1 MGEVV
6 SPQLLAIFAH
16 LIEEVCGIHYGPHD
30 RAIFAAKLE
39 THALELDHGSLLDF
53 YYRLRY
59 DDPGGL
65 GLQRLIEAI
74 LVHETYFFREL
85 PPLQELVDGHLAD
98 VVRSRG
104 RARVWSAACSTGEE
118 PYTLAML
125 LAERGILD
133 QVEIVAS
140 DLSATAIA
148 RAETGRHGARSL
160 REDQAPVLGAP
171 YLVVASNGI
180 AVAPQIRDAVRFC
193 IVNLLDD
200 AAIAQLGSFDVI
212 LCRNVLIYFRD
223 DTVIRVLERL
233 GRALE
238 PSGVIAVG
246 VAESLLRL
254 GTALACEERGG
265 SFFYRSAR

>member
-6 SPQLLAIFAH
+6 TPQLLAIFAH
-16 LIEEVCGIHYGPHD
+16 LIEETCGAHYGPHD

-39 THALELDHGSLLDF
+39 AHALELGDGLLDF

-59 DDPGGL
+59 DDPGGVEL
-65 GLQRLIEAI
+65 ARLIEAI
-74 LVHETYFFREL
+74 LVHETYFFREQ
-85 PPLQELVDGHLAD
+85 PPLQELVDGHLTGAIQ
-98 VVRSRG
+98 SRG

-140 DLSATAIA
+140 DISGTAIA
-148 RAETGRHGARSL
+148 RAQTGRQGTRSL
-160 REDQAPVLGAP
+160 RDGHSEALTAR

-180 AVAPQIRDAVRFC
+180 AVAPQIRDAVQFK

-200 AAIAQLGSFDVI
+200 AAIAALGSFDAI

-223 DTVIRVLERL
+223 DTSVRVVDRL
-233 GRALE
+233 RRTLE
-238 PSGVIAVG
+238 PGGVIAVG

-254 GTALACEERGG
+254 GTALACEERAG
-265 SFFYRSAR
+265 SFFYRSAP

>member
-1 MGEVV
+1 MGEVI

-16 LIEEVCGIHYGPHD
+16 LIEEACGVHYGPHD

-39 THALELDHGSLLDF
+39 AHAQELDHGSLLDF

-59 DDPGGL
+59 DDPGGVA
-65 GLQRLIEAI
+65 LQRLIEAI

-85 PPLQELVDGHLAD
+85 APLQELVDSQLTDAIRARGH
-98 VVRSRG
+98 
-104 RARVWSAACSTGEE
+104 ARVWSAACSTGEE
-118 PYTLAML
+118 PFTLAML

-140 DLSATAIA
+140 DISATAIA
-148 RAETGRHGARSL
+148 RAQTGRHGARSL
-160 REDQAPVLGAP
+160 RGDPPSALRDR
-171 YLVVASNGI
+171 YLVVASNGV
-180 AVAPQIRDAVRFC
+180 AVAPRIHDAVKFR

-200 AAIAQLGSFDVI
+200 AAIDQLGSFDAI

-223 DTVIRVLERL
+223 ETSIRVVERL

-238 PSGVIAVG
+238 PRGVIAVG

-254 GTALACEERGG
+254 GTALACEERDG
-265 SFFYRSAR
+265 SFFYRRAR